1 MKRSREI
8 RKARVMRVGPDHTEF
23 LFRAGDVKLYFV
35 DNRQP
40 EKVSEQD
47 SDIIR
52 EVLQED

>member
-1 MKRSREI
+1 
-8 RKARVMRVGPDHTEF
+8 MRVGPDHTEF